1 MKLNPIEYS
10 FQVNYS
16 YRLHFSNRVFDSEN
30 PLLNDIVANAG
41 ALTRVKTLFIIDDG
55 VLAAHPYLEEAI
67 PAYCEAHR
75 EVLEFTQ
82 LINLPGGE
90 TAKNNKAHLDM
101 VLHGIEH
108 NKICRHSFV
117 VAIGG
122 GAIIDLVGYAAATAH
137 RGVRLIRIPTTVLAQ
152 NDAAVGVKNGV
163 NILGKKNFL
172 GTFEPPYAI
181 INDSGFLTSLEQRD
195 WISGIAEAL
204 KVALVKDKDFYEFI
218 KDQTQS
224 LKDRDMEV
232 MKQLIHRCAD
242 LHMRHIA
249 KNGDPFERGSSRPLD
264 FGHWSAHKLEHISGY
279 SIRHGEAVAKGMALD
294 IVYAAETGLISNK
307 LADEIINV
315 LKEVGFDLWIPVAGE
330 KDTET
335 LLQGIEEF
343 REHLGG
349 RLTITLIEGI
359 GRKKDVHTIDKKLM
373 KKAIAVLNSKSVLK
387 PARG

>member
-195 WISGIAEAL
+195 WISGIAEAV
-204 KVALVKDKDFYEFI
+204 KVALIKDKDFYEFI

-232 MKQLIHRCAD
+232 MKQLIYRCAD

-315 LKEVGFDLWIPVAGE
+315 LKEVGFDLWIPVTSE

-359 GRKKDVHTIDKKLM
+359 GRKKDVHTIDKEIM